1 MPFAYELKLRTAPQL
16 RRVRPCAQ
24 RTKAGMRA
32 VKNLSCARQFQV
44 DAARPPCDGPAAAR
58 SQLGRWITG

>member
-1 MPFAYELKLRTAPQL
+1 
-16 RRVRPCAQ
+16 
-24 RTKAGMRA
+24 MRA

-58 SQLGRWITG
+58 SQLGRWITGWGHIL